1 MKLKI
6 ICFFLV
12 PFFLFCV
19 VLPLPASAVAGVVT
33 AGEALQAAEILDTL
47 VDLGLVD
54 LNQPG
59 TYFTP
64 SLFLRFASGCFDAT
78 AYDVGEVSPF
88 LEKLFDTNNKLFWS
102 NDKSTVLQEH
112 NGEYVPVNGAG
123 DLWFTTGDMNS
134 GTRIPF
140 NYIAQH
146 SGFGSYT
153 YSVDKKSYV
162 MTPVFREKQG
172 AFGSSFYALPIIAS
186 GSDMGYMNHITFFDC
201 TPSDDNYLNIYNFDL
216 SNLDTPTKTT
226 DLPIDYTG
234 QYENAFGDNLIFG
247 YSVSADRCLTI
258 RHSNPDCLDSNGAI
272 MTANTAVAS
281 FIDNTNW
288 LDSLTGNLL
297 SFTSGDI
304 SYLYYTSKPISIPSD
319 LPSGNYIYNNTPD
332 NPSNTVVISPSGE
345 FANFLDFIQ
354 NGFKFTGKVEATI
367 DNSIT
372 FDGHLSADITADIN
386 ANHTGDVNINI
397 TYPDQQFWADDGSAT
412 DFGNGVTLDGNSF
425 NDGFKWLID
434 SVKAVPA
441 VLASFTFIPAPV
453 IAIISAALVC
463 MVFLGFWR
471 TFKGGS

>member
-6 ICFFLV
+6 FCFILV
-12 PFFLFCV
+12 PLFAFFV
-19 VLPLPASAVAGVVT
+19 VLPLPVAAAAGVVT
-33 AGEALQAAEILDTL
+33 AGEAMQAAEILDTL
-47 VDLGLVD
+47 ADLGLVD

-64 SLFLRFASGCFDAT
+64 SLFLRFASGCFDA
-78 AYDVGEVSPF
+78 ASYDVGEVSPF
-88 LEKLFDTNNKLFWS
+88 LDKLFDTNNKLFWS
-102 NDKSTVLQEH
+102 NDKSTVLQQH
-112 NGEYVPVNGAG
+112 NGDYVPVNGAG

-134 GTRIPF
+134 GNHIPF

-146 SGFGSYT
+146 SGLGSYT
-153 YSVDKKSYV
+153 YPYDKKSYS
-162 MTPVFREKQG
+162 MTPVFREKKG
-172 AFGSSFYALPIIAS
+172 VFGSTFYALPIIAS
-186 GSDMGYMNHITFFDC
+186 GSDMGYLNRITYFDC

-216 SNLDTPTKTT
+216 SNLDTATKTY
-226 DLPIDYTG
+226 DVPVDYTG
-234 QYENAFGDNLIFG
+234 QFESAFGDNLIFG
-247 YSVSADRCLTI
+247 YSVSADKCLSI
-258 RHSNPDCLDSNGAI
+258 RHSNPDCLDSNGSI
-272 MTANTAVAS
+272 MTANTHLS
-281 FIDNTNW
+281 EFTESTQW
-288 LDSLTGNLL
+288 LDSLTGNVL

-304 SYLYYTSKPISIPSD
+304 SYLYYTSKPILIPPD

-332 NPSNTVVISPSGE
+332 NPSNTVVISPSGD

-372 FDGHLSADITADIN
+372 FDGHLSADIN
-386 ANHTGDVNINI
+386 ANHSGDVNINI
-397 TYPDQQFWADDGSAT
+397 TYPDQKFWADKGSAT

-425 NDGFKWLID
+425 NDGFNWLIN

-441 VLASFTFIPAPV
+441 VLASFAFIPAPV
-453 IAIISAALVC
+453 IAIMSAALVC